1 MSAIG
6 IIEHGAPVY
15 RLRELPRPPAAL
27 PGTVAPRLPPPEHA
41 PLLTKAARLRRELLN
56 WRRAGYP
63 LTPRE
68 ERRRRDALCA
78 ACEYFNRG
86 GNLGLGECLAP
97 GCGCTRA
104 KTWLATSR
112 CPLPEPKWRA
122 VAPSPR

>member
-1 MSAIG
+1 MSTGLVHNGPVTYRAVNP
-6 IIEHGAPVY
+6 APAP
-15 RLRELPRPPAAL
+15 REPSAALPRP
-27 PGTVAPRLPPPEHA
+27 EHA
-41 PLLTKAARLRRELLN
+41 SVLTKVQRLRRELRN

-63 LTPRE
+63 LTPRA
-68 ERRRRDALCA
+68 ERKRRDAICA
-78 ACEYFNRG
+78 ACEYFNKG

-122 VAPSPR
+122 VQPLRSP